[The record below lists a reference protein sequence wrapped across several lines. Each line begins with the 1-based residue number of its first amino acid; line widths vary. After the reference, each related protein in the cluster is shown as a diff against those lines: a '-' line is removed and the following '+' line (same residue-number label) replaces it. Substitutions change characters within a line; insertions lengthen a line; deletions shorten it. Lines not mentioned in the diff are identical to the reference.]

1 MRVQLYRGLQR
12 ITKISFLSAFLFF
25 SLFPL
30 YWITITSLK
39 PVKDIF
45 KTPIEYWPAKLSL
58 ENFIKLF
65 EISKFHIS
73 IMNSLIVS
81 ITAAFFVLCIT
92 LLSAYVLAR
101 FNFKAKRYIFLA
113 FLVTQMIP
121 IFIALAPL
129 YMLMSKLNLLNT
141 LYSLLLIYTVKL
153 IPFGTII
160 LFGFLQQIPSSLEEA
175 ARIDG
180 CSRLGALYRVVVP
193 VMLPG
198 IAATFIF
205 AFVQCWDEL
214 FLAIMF
220 IDKESAKTIPV
231 ALNSFILKYDIDWGS
246 IAAATVLSVIPTM
259 VLFSLFHKY
268 LIHGLTSGAVKG

>member
-1 MRVQLYRGLQR
+1 MKIRFYQGLQ
-12 ITKISFLSAFLFF
+12 ITTKIGFLGAFLLF

-30 YWITITSLK
+30 YWIIITSLK

-45 KTPIEYWPAKLSL
+45 KTPLEYWPKELSI
-58 ENFIKLF
+58 ENYIKLF

-92 LLSAYVLAR
+92 LLSAYTLAR
-101 FNFKAKRYIFLA
+101 FNFRAKRYIFLA
-113 FLVTQMIP
+113 FLITQMIP

-160 LFGFLQQIPSSLEEA
+160 LFGFLQRIPSSLEEA

-180 CSRLGALYRVVVP
+180 CSRLGALYRIVVP

-246 IAAATVLSVIPTM
+246 ISAATVLSVIPTM